1 MKSLTVVI
9 YPDNVLSKNRRGSAH
24 WTAVSAAT
32 RQARDD
38 AFVLGRVE
46 MEADWKTLR
55 KACIEI
61 VQYHARRPLDY
72 DGLACVCAPTID
84 GLVDA
89 GVMADD
95 DPSIILSYN
104 MRHEKVKT
112 VAENRIEITVSERP
126 KGS

>member
-9 YPDNVLSKNRRGSAH
+9 CPDKILSKNRRGSAH
-24 WTAVSAAT
+24 WSAVSAAT
-32 RQARDD
+32 RQARED

-46 MEADWKTLR
+46 MDDDWVTLL
-55 KACIEI
+55 KASVGI
-61 VQYHARRPLDY
+61 VQYYARRPLDY

-95 DPSIILSYN
+95 DPSVIISYK
-104 MRHEKVKT
+104 MGHQKVKT
-112 VAENRIEITVSERP
+112 VAENRVEITISAA
-126 KGS
+126 

>member
-9 YPDNVLSKNRRGSAH
+9 CPDKILSKNRRGSAH
-24 WTAVSAAT
+24 WSAVSAAT
-32 RQARDD
+32 RQARED
-38 AFVLGRVE
+38 AYVLGVVE
-46 MEADWKTLR
+46 MEDDWVTLQ
-55 KACIEI
+55 KATGDI
-61 VQYHARRPLDY
+61 VQYHARKPHDY

-95 DPSIILSYN
+95 DPSIIRSYN

-112 VAENRIEITVSERP
+112 VAENRIEITVSEVV
-126 KGS
+126 